1 MPRLSTNAHSDHDND
16 RGLYDYPLAAQYLS
30 IGQRAMWSLAWP
42 RGPIATV
49 TIGRRVLF
57 TRASLDAF
65 IASRTVG
72 NITPEAT
79 RDE

>member
-1 MPRLSTNAHSDHDND
+1 MPRLATDAHSDHDNA

-57 TRASLDAF
+57 SRATLDAY

-72 NITPEAT
+72 AVKPEAAH
-79 RDE
+79 DE